1 MEAVRLY
8 IIDCSFYYYNKRI
21 APNSLSPDES
31 IRHRRSR
38 HTARLFNIAKYF
50 HFIRFDSCI
59 L

>member
-1 MEAVRLY
+1 MEAVHLY
-8 IIDCSFYYYNKRI
+8 VDCSFYYYNNRI

-31 IRHRRSR
+31 IRHRRHR
-38 HTARLFNIAKYF
+38 QTVRFNIAKYF